1 MTLDTEHL
9 KRWIGR
15 KDTAQ
20 ELLTQTIVERFNAT
34 FDRVLPVAEGDA
46 APLMVHFCLCQ
57 PSVPTG
63 MLATDGHPEKG
74 GFLPPV
80 PLPRRM
86 WAGGEIEFH
95 RDIRVGDMVS
105 RVSEIANV
113 QLKEGKTGPL
123 CFVTVNH
130 QISANGQL
138 ALLERQDIVYREA
151 QTSVPAPVAKAAD
164 PGENTKP
171 VNASAP
177 FLFRYSALTFNA
189 HRIHYDAPY
198 ATAEEHYPGLVV
210 HGPVQATL
218 LCQFAADLKS
228 QSPMAFAFRSSSPLF
243 GPSELTLNATQSGA
257 ELKLWTAA
265 HGGPA
270 AMKATARW

>member
-1 MTLDTEHL
+1 MTIDIDHL
-9 KRWIGR
+9 KSWIGR

-34 FDRVLPVAEGDA
+34 FDRASPIAEGDA
-46 APLMVHFCLCQ
+46 APLLVHFCLCQ
-57 PSVPTG
+57 PSAPTG
-63 MLATDGHPEKG
+63 MLASDGHPQKG

-105 RVSEIANV
+105 RVSEITDV

-151 QTSVPAPVAKAAD
+151 QTSMPAPVAKAAE

-171 VNASAP
+171 VHASAP

-198 ATAEEHYPGLVV
+198 ARAEEHYPGLVV

-218 LCQFAADLKS
+218 LCQFASDLKS
-228 QSPMAFAFRSSSPLF
+228 QSPRAFAFRSTSPLF
-243 GPSELTLNATQSGA
+243 GPSDLTLNASRSGN

-265 HGGPA
+265 PGGPA